1 MNFMNALLK
10 SLQEVFSELPPMAQA
25 QVIDFAEYLAKKKQR
40 RKPAG
45 TLKQTWANAL
55 HEYSEQY
62 TAIEL
67 QKKSLD
73 WRCE

>member
-1 MNFMNALLK
+1 MSGLLK
-10 SLQEVFSELPPMAQA
+10 SLQEVFSELPPAAQA

-40 RKPAG
+40 PKAAG
-45 TLKQTWANAL
+45 TLKQTWADAL
-55 HEYSEQY
+55 SEYREQY
-62 TAIEL
+62 TSIEL